1 MKKFI
6 FIFVCFF
13 LLFSNGYSLTSEDVS
28 FDKLQEKI
36 ESLGISDLNVDLNLK
51 VPVPANP
58 GGEAVELWATA
69 ITHDEPC
76 PTIFISTPYRREIMM
91 MLYLGLVTK
100 GYNLVGV
107 DIRGT
112 GSANGQWVSFGPS
125 EHYDNAWIIDNFIPS
140 MPSCDGRVGMIGP
153 SYMAISQLLAAGQIE
168 TDENGAPVHLKALF
182 PMVSKSDAYKDIVM
196 HGGSVNA
203 EFIPL
208 WLGLVD
214 ILSALP
220 PLLYLGEDGI
230 SLDDIQEASQIW
242 EDHLGQLDIPIHWI
256 MDIANAEKTDFYETK
271 SAMIYWPQDHPQGWN
286 FPAFPEFNND
296 LYNSPLGKKQISEK
310 LPVFMTGGWFDIFT
324 RGTINNYMHGLKNHS
339 ISDKALVMGPWYHLG
354 GSLGLGV
361 NSIMDMSLPARWFDW
376 KIKGINDP
384 FMEEFSVLSYVLGK
398 EKWKALKNWPPS
410 EEITENETFYLSKRK
425 ASLIFGDWFS
435 TSNYSRNYKMK
446 ESLNWTD
453 TTWLLSNPLI
463 EHSPLDLKGLISRS
477 SSRWL
482 MGLPA
487 LVSQASKL
495 VLNLDIDSLM
505 PWEDERIDEDGVLTF
520 TTEPLDED
528 IEVAGPFKL
537 TFYAKTDFK
546 RPLSSLAVSAVLKDI
561 KNLLGYDAN
570 LLVDSMD
577 RKDVQWIAEINDVQ
591 PNGRARNITSGWL
604 TASHRPY
611 DPNNVYEITPGYDPA
626 EPFYDYAD
634 KNPNMIE
641 ENKIYKYSMEI
652 WPTHAVFK
660 KGHRIRLS
668 ISNSDFPHL
677 LPILHP
683 SESHIVIDSNRS
695 AKLEFTKVKNEK
707 EGELW
712 KWVDDGSKYLTEHS
726 N

>member
-1 MKKFI
+1 
-6 FIFVCFF
+6 
-13 LLFSNGYSLTSEDVS
+13 
-28 FDKLQEKI
+28 
-36 ESLGISDLNVDLNLK
+36 
-51 VPVPANP
+51 
-58 GGEAVELWATA
+58 
-69 ITHDEPC
+69 
-76 PTIFISTPYRREIMM
+76 
-91 MLYLGLVTK
+91 
-100 GYNLVGV
+100 
-107 DIRGT
+107 
-112 GSANGQWVSFGPS
+112 
-125 EHYDNAWIIDNFIPS
+125 
-140 MPSCDGRVGMIGP
+140 
-153 SYMAISQLLAAGQIE
+153 
-168 TDENGAPVHLKALF
+168 
-182 PMVSKSDAYKDIVM
+182 
-196 HGGSVNA
+196 
-203 EFIPL
+203 
-208 WLGLVD
+208 
-214 ILSALP
+214 
-220 PLLYLGEDGI
+220 
-230 SLDDIQEASQIW
+230 
-242 EDHLGQLDIPIHWI
+242 
-256 MDIANAEKTDFYETK
+256 
-271 SAMIYWPQDHPQGWN
+271 
-286 FPAFPEFNND
+286 
-296 LYNSPLGKKQISEK
+296 
-310 LPVFMTGGWFDIFT
+310 
-324 RGTINNYMHGLKNHS
+324 
-339 ISDKALVMGPWYHLG
+339 
-354 GSLGLGV
+354 
-361 NSIMDMSLPARWFDW
+361 
-376 KIKGINDP
+376 
-384 FMEEFSVLSYVLGK
+384 
-398 EKWKALKNWPPS
+398 
-410 EEITENETFYLSKRK
+410 
-425 ASLIFGDWFS
+425 
-435 TSNYSRNYKMK
+435 
-446 ESLNWTD
+446 
-453 TTWLLSNPLI
+453 
-463 EHSPLDLKGLISRS
+463 
-477 SSRWL
+477 

-641 ENKIYKYSMEI
+641 ENKVYKYSMEI